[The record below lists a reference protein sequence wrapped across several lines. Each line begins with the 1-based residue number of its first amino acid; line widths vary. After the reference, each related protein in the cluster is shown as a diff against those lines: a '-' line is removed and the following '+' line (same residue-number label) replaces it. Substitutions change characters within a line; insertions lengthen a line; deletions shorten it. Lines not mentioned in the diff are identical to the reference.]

1 MCDVACAGRVVGDAV
16 DVDVGRGERMPPWRH
31 RAMRRWLDGRG
42 SRAVRGSVR
51 RASRARS
58 GGSRADTD
66 ARRRPQRGVLCR
78 GERSTARALRRPQGY
93 LRVTITGRRDA
104 RAFGARR
111 PRPSR
116 ACDGASLPDARRAR
130 VPRRGDDHRRGG
142 RRGGRGGR
150 RVWQVGLVTKQRAER
165 GAPVPGQGTPTGA
178 WCSTCSTSYGTR
190 TTRSPTR
197 TSPRLCS
204 PSRGGAASWRRG
216 ARRDGLDEK
225 SGPGEARRPAYT
237 YTAYIQAVAPLAT
250 GATRSRRAAP
260 CAPRGSRPR
269 RTRTRR

>member
-1 MCDVACAGRVVGDAV
+1 MSVGCV
-16 DVDVGRGERMPPWRH
+16 LCRLRGPRRRRRRRRRRRPWREDATVAAP
-31 RAMRRWLDGRG
+31 RDAPGWLDGRG

-78 GERSTARALRRPQGY
+78 GELSTARALRRPQGY

-116 ACDGASLPDARRAR
+116 ACDRSVLPDARRAR
-130 VPRRGDDHRRGG
+130 VHRRGDDHRRGG

-150 RVWQVGLVTKQRAER
+150 RVRQVGLVTKQRAER
-165 GAPVPGQGTPTGA
+165 GAPVPGQGTQLAPGVRRVRPATGRERRDPQRA
-178 WCSTCSTSYGTR
+178 RRHDCA
-190 TTRSPTR
+190 
-197 TSPRLCS
+197 L
-204 PSRGGAASWRRG
+204 RRG
-216 ARRDGLDEK
+216 A
-225 SGPGEARRPAYT
+225 ARRAEG
-237 YTAYIQAVAPLAT
+237 ACAT
-250 GATRSRRAAP
+250 
-260 CAPRGSRPR
+260 
-269 RTRTRR
+269 